1 MALTAIQRELWAA
14 QLDAFLTTM
23 TVAGS
28 VCDGNVTPSLDGGDT
43 WHIVTPSDVTP
54 FSVADGSDITYSVP
68 TDADTSLTKNF
79 DQGFA
84 LLELDTNVMQSGNAG
99 WIQAFAQNGAYQ
111 LANALDTAILANHA
125 NFTDFYLSGTTAIQ
139 FTTATAAEVPVFFA
153 KLRLALRDAKVDNL
167 GMPYIVG
174 PTQFGEALDTYNA
187 QRATPY
193 GDEVTLAGGQRAFT
207 YQGFRVY
214 ISNNCATAATVTHGM
229 AGISGYGQALGKYV
243 KPEMLEDLGR
253 AESRY
258 GNLYRGRLAAGYK
271 VYRTAAV
278 LDVNFNSNVVA

>member
-28 VCDGNVTPSLDGGDT
+28 VCDRNVVPSMDGGDT
-43 WHIVTPSDVTP
+43 WHLVTPSDVST
-54 FSVADGSDITYSVP
+54 FSVGDGSDISYSLP
-68 TDADTSLTKNF
+68 TDANTSITKNF
-79 DQGFA
+79 DKGFA

-99 WIQAFAQNGAYQ
+99 WIQAFASNGAYQ
-111 LANALDTAILANHA
+111 LSSDLDTAILANHA
-125 NFTDFYLSGTTAIQ
+125 AWTDFYLSGTTAIQ
-139 FTTATAAEVPVFFA
+139 FTTTTAAEVPIFFA

-174 PTQFGEALDTYNA
+174 PTQFGEALDSYNA

-193 GDEVTLAGGQRAFT
+193 GDEITLSGGQRAFT
-207 YQGFRVY
+207 YQGFRVF
-214 ISNNCATAATVTHGM
+214 ISNNCTDESSKTHGM
-229 AGISGYGQALGKYV
+229 AGIMGYGQALGTYL
-243 KPEMLEDLGR
+243 KPDMLEDLGR

-258 GNLYRGRLAAGYK
+258 GNLYRGRLAAGFK
-271 VYRTAAV
+271 VYRTTAV
-278 LDVNFNSNVVA
+278 IDVNFNSNVVA